1 MNGHMWLVI
10 AVLDSM
16 GLRVNRVKYVNYVS
30 RRQEECAG
38 RRKNVCKSPVAR
50 GSTACLRTWQKEN
63 VGGKKS
69 WEKYH
74 EMSRAWGPR

>member
-1 MNGHMWLVI
+1 MASANEKLNFTLDLIFINEMNGHMWLVI

-50 GSTACLRTWQKEN
+50 GSTACLRT
-63 VGGKKS
+63 
-69 WEKYH
+69 
-74 EMSRAWGPR
+74 